1 MKILLTGS
9 GSGGH
14 FYPLIAV
21 AEALRDL
28 AKEKKLIEPQLLY
41 AAPEPYDAEAL
52 FANDIMFVKTSAGKL
67 RRYFSLFTIIDFFK
81 TFWGVTVSIF
91 RIFFL
96 YPDVIFGKGGYGS
109 FPTLLAARLFRI
121 PVVIHESD
129 TVPGRVNRWAG
140 KFAVRVALSYPQAA
154 SFFPEDKVAV
164 TGNPIRK
171 ALLHKATEG
180 AHEFLK
186 LEREVPVI
194 LILGGSQGATAINDV
209 IARALPALVEKY
221 QIIHQTGVHNLQEVE
236 QVASVVLGA
245 SPYKTRYKPFGTF
258 NELAMRM
265 VYGAAD
271 LIISRAGSTV
281 FEIAAVGVPSILV
294 PIPESVVKDQTTNAF
309 TYARTGAAV
318 VIEQNNLSP
327 NLLISEINRI
337 MDNKDLYARMQIASR
352 AASSGDAARIIAEEL
367 LTIALSHESR

>member
-21 AEALRDL
+21 AEAIRDL
-28 AKEKKLIEPQLLY
+28 SKEKKLIEPQLFY
-41 AAPEPYDAEAL
+41 AAPEEYDGDAL
-52 FANDIMFVKTSAGKL
+52 FANDITFVKTSAGKL
-67 RRYFSLFTIIDFFK
+67 RRYFSFLTIIDFFK
-81 TFWGVTVSIF
+81 TAWGVTVSIF

-96 YPDVIFGKGGYGS
+96 YPDVIFAKGGYGS

-140 KFAVRVALSYPQAA
+140 KFATRVALSYPHAA
-154 SFFPEDKVAV
+154 TFFSEDKVAV

-194 LILGGSQGATAINDV
+194 LILGGSQGAAAINDV
-209 IARALPALVEKY
+209 ILRTLPVLVEKY
-221 QIIHQTGVHNLQEVE
+221 QIIHQTGVKHLKEVE
-236 QVASVVLGA
+236 QIASVVLQQ
-245 SPYKTRYKPFGTF
+245 SSYKTRYKPFDTF

-265 VYGAAD
+265 AAGAAD
-271 LIISRAGSTV
+271 LVISRAGSTI
-281 FEIAAVGVPSILV
+281 FEIAAWGVPSILV

-318 VIEQNNLSP
+318 VIEQNNLAP
-327 NLLISEINRI
+327 TLLISEINRI
-337 MDNKDLYARMQIASR
+337 MENKDLYARMQLAAQ

-367 LTIALSHESR
+367 LTIALSHESA